1 MLRALRHR
9 PQPMTRPAFQRPAAD
24 SDRLIG
30 SLLRVGT
37 VQSVDL
43 EAGKVIV
50 AMGEQT
56 TPPID
61 WLMPVGD
68 TTIWIPP
75 TVGQQVLVI
84 APEGDIEQAM
94 VLNGLPSS
102 AFAPLFL
109 GLVNAIRFKDG
120 AQVSYDPEAER
131 LEVTTPGSVSITAP
145 GGVTIVGDT
154 TIIGNVSIDGDTA
167 ITGNTV
173 VDKTV
178 TATEDVVVAVAGA
191 PKSLKAHVHTGGTI
205 SGKTGA
211 PV

>member
-1 MLRALRHR
+1 
-9 PQPMTRPAFQRPAAD
+9 MTRPASTRQD
-24 SDRLIG
+24 SDPDRTIG
-30 SLLRVGT
+30 ALLRVGT

-50 AMGEQT
+50 AMGDQT
-56 TPPID
+56 TPLID
-61 WLMPVGD
+61 WLMLVGD
-68 TTIWIPP
+68 TTLWIPP
-75 TVGQQVLVI
+75 TVGQQVLVL

-109 GLVNAIRFKDG
+109 GLVNTIRFKDG

-131 LEVTTPGSVSITAP
+131 LEVNTPGSVSITAP

-154 TIIGNVSIDGDTA
+154 TITGNVSIDGDTA
-167 ITGNTV
+167 ITGNATI
-173 VDKTV
+173 DKTL
-178 TATEDVVVAVAGA
+178 TATEDVVVAVPGA

>member
-1 MLRALRHR
+1 
-9 PQPMTRPAFQRPAAD
+9 MTRPASTRQD
-24 SDRLIG
+24 SDPDRTIG
-30 SLLRVGT
+30 ALLRVGT

-50 AMGEQT
+50 AMGDQT

-68 TTIWIPP
+68 TTLWIPP
-75 TVGQQVLVI
+75 TVGQQVLVL

-109 GLVNAIRFKDG
+109 GLVNTIRFKDG

-131 LEVTTPGSVSITAP
+131 LEVNTPGSVSITAP
-145 GGVTIVGDT
+145 GGVTIVGDANLSGHVAADASALYARNLVNFLT
-154 TIIGNVSIDGDTA
+154 LMVDTEHRLLEPDRDDE
-167 ITGNTV
+167 I
-173 VDKTV
+173 
-178 TATEDVVVAVAGA
+178 
-191 PKSLKAHVHTGGTI
+191 LKATLVCRDGRI
-205 SGKTGA
+205 VN
-211 PV
+211 PVLAQKEAS